1 MTVRD
6 EITFVMDIVS
16 AKMINTIATNVT
28 KNCHGK
34 KVHLLK
40 IVQRRL

>member
-34 KVHLLK
+34 KVHVLK